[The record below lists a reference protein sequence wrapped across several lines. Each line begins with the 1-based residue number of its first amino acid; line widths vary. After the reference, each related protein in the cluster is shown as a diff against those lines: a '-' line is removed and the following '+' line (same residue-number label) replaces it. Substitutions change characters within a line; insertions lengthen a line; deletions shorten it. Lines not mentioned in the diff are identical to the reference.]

1 MTEEKPPLKLWL
13 SGLGIFGIFIMLGA
27 LAGDASQYNIVDHQG
42 AGTAEMV
49 NTIQA
54 DWRANGLR
62 NAVIYGMI
70 ADFVFIAVYGWGS
83 FVAGRSFYRSGNALV
98 RLLGGFIAAA
108 AIVFL
113 ISDYLE
119 TILQFVQMLQDEGVD
134 WMAATAATAQPIKFA
149 AFYVTFFGVLAALC
163 ARLVNRPKT

>member
-1 MTEEKPPLKLWL
+1 MTDEKPPLKLWL
-13 SGLGIFGIFIMLGA
+13 SGLGIFGVFIVLDM

-42 AGTAEMV
+42 AGTAKMV
-49 NTIQA
+49 DTIQA

-62 NAVIYGMI
+62 DAVIYGMI

-83 FVAGRSFYRSGNALV
+83 FVAGRSFHRSGNAV
-98 RLLGGFIAAA
+98 IRILGGFVAAA

-119 TILQFVQMLQDEGVD
+119 TILQFIQMLRDQGVD
-134 WMAATAATAQPIKFA
+134 WMAATAATAQPVKFA
-149 AFYVTFFGVLAALC
+149 AFYVTFFGTISALIV
-163 ARLVNRPKT
+163 RRMTS

>member
-1 MTEEKPPLKLWL
+1 MTEEKTPLKLWL
-13 SGLGIFGIFIMLGA
+13 AGLGIFGVFIVLGM
-27 LAGDASQYNIVDHQG
+27 LAGDASQYNIVDHQA
-42 AGTAEMV
+42 AGTADMV

-83 FVAGRSFYRSGNALV
+83 FVAGRSFYQSGNRLV
-98 RLLGGFIAAA
+98 RILGGSVAAA

-119 TILQFVQMLQDEGVD
+119 TILQFIQMLRDEGVD

-149 AFYVTFFGVLAALC
+149 AFYVTFFGVIAALC
-163 ARLVNRPKT
+163 TRLVARPKS